1 MKDLNI
7 SNNGITGVTIWTL
20 VSLEN
25 FDCSNNPLKEIA
37 TAGSGYGSK
46 LLSLNVSNTNLT
58 KLDVSGNT
66 SLQSLNVKGCAT
78 LPEVFIG
85 TLDPSKMTIE
95 KDDNTKIV
103 EVDITA
109 AMTDE
114 NFRKYV
120 VDSFGSD
127 GKINRDQA
135 AAITKLTVN
144 NITAPGVK
152 SLAGINYFPNLTEL
166 TVSGLES
173 LDDTDLSSNLK
184 LTSVSIT
191 LEKGMTKIITT
202 NLAALTTFS
211 LEITGSAAE
220 KTVGPTH
227 IDMTGCVGLTSLT
240 AKNCRELVALEIK
253 DCAELEY
260 LNLSDS
266 FVKSWFDEEGS
277 EHTISIAIYNCPK
290 LIDPE
295 KFIPAANL
303 STIWATKAQM
313 EAFKSYF
320 SENYDWGGG
329 WQTI

>member
-1 MKDLNI
+1 
-7 SNNGITGVTIWTL
+7 
-20 VSLEN
+20 
-25 FDCSNNPLKEIA
+25 
-37 TAGSGYGSK
+37 
-46 LLSLNVSNTNLT
+46 
-58 KLDVSGNT
+58 
-66 SLQSLNVKGCAT
+66 
-78 LPEVFIG
+78 
-85 TLDPSKMTIE
+85 MTIE

-120 VDSFGSD
+120 VDNFGSD

-144 NITAPGVK
+144 NITAPGAK

-166 TVSGLES
+166 IVSGLES
-173 LDDTDLSSNLK
+173 LDDTDLSSNIK
-184 LTSVSIT
+184 LTSVSISLKNGAKSIVT
-191 LEKGMTKIITT
+191 R

-211 LEITGSAAE
+211 FEVTGTVTE
-220 KTVGPTH
+220 EMVGPTH
-227 IDMTGCVGLTSLT
+227 VDMTGCVSLTSLT
-240 AKNCRELVALEIK
+240 VKNCRKLVALEIK

-260 LNLSDS
+260 LNLTGS
-266 FVKSWFDEEGS
+266 FVKVWLDEEEY
-277 EHTISIAIYNCPK
+277 EHTCSISIYNSPK

-303 STIWATKAQM
+303 STIWATVAQM

-320 SENYDWGGG
+320 SENYDWSGG

>member
-1 MKDLNI
+1 
-7 SNNGITGVTIWTL
+7 
-20 VSLEN
+20 
-25 FDCSNNPLKEIA
+25 
-37 TAGSGYGSK
+37 
-46 LLSLNVSNTNLT
+46 
-58 KLDVSGNT
+58 
-66 SLQSLNVKGCAT
+66 
-78 LPEVFIG
+78 
-85 TLDPSKMTIE
+85 MTIE

-240 AKNCRELVALEIK
+240 AKNCRDRIHSK
-253 DCAELEY
+253 
-260 LNLSDS
+260 
-266 FVKSWFDEEGS
+266 
-277 EHTISIAIYNCPK
+277 
-290 LIDPE
+290 
-295 KFIPAANL
+295 
-303 STIWATKAQM
+303 
-313 EAFKSYF
+313 
-320 SENYDWGGG
+320 
-329 WQTI
+329 